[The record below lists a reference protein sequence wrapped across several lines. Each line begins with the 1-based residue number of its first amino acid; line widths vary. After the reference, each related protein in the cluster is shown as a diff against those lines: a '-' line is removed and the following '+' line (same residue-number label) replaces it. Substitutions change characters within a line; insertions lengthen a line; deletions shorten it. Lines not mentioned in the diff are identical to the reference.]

1 MDAQTC
7 ILTRRSVRK
16 FTDEPVSRELLEKV
30 VALAAY
36 APSWKNTQ
44 ISRYLAIEDPAVQNT
59 IAEEYCLAG
68 ANNPNII
75 KGAPL
80 LVAQTF
86 VKDRCGYN
94 RDGTFTTDREDGW
107 QYYDCGIAAPDLLP
121 GRPRHGA
128 GHRHHGG
135 VRPQAPPG
143 LPGDPPGPGADGPHR
158 RGTPGGGGPRPQA
171 QGRGRAPVLAV
182 T

>member
-7 ILTRRSVRK
+7 ILTRRSVRQ
-16 FTDEPVSRELLEKV
+16 FTDQPVPHELLEDV

-86 VKDRCGYN
+86 VKDRCCYN

-107 QYYDCGIAAPDLLP
+107 QYYDCGIAAQTFCLAARELDIGTCILGIFNADAAGRLLELEGQRAACLIAMGYPEQWKNGP
-121 GRPRHGA
+121 GRKETEELLSFR
-128 GHRHHGG
+128 
-135 VRPQAPPG
+135 
-143 LPGDPPGPGADGPHR
+143 
-158 RGTPGGGGPRPQA
+158 
-171 QGRGRAPVLAV
+171 
-182 T
+182 